1 MHNCISAI
9 ALPNRFNQLTALDM
23 ITDADGNTLLHIA
36 VQHGHIPCI
45 RQIQLC
51 FSRSHGRLTEKMRR
65 FAMQPNKTERNTALH
80 LAARHENLD
89 LLRAVYRLFCDRWL
103 PGYES
108 HGVEPAED
116 ATDRFDEEEFGPPL
130 VFLRTQNAAGR
141 DAAAEARAVGR
152 ETNARWC
159 EDVLSRLDPEV
170 KHQSPEALAKLSKY
184 VNVLLG
190 NNTH

>member
-1 MHNCISAI
+1 
-9 ALPNRFNQLTALDM
+9 M

-51 FSRSHGRLTEKMRR
+51 FSKSHGRLTEKMQRY
-65 FAMQPNKTERNTALH
+65 AMQPNKTDRNTALH
-80 LAARHENLD
+80 LAARHEDLD
-89 LLRAVYRLFCDRWL
+89 ILRAVYRLFCDRWL
-103 PGYES
+103 PGYETN
-108 HGVEPAED
+108 GVEPAED
-116 ATDRFDEEEFGPPL
+116 ATDRLDEEEFGPPL

-152 ETNARWC
+152 EANARWC
-159 EDVLSRLDPEV
+159 EDVISRLDPEA
-170 KHQSPEALAKLSKY
+170 KYQSPEAMAKLSDY